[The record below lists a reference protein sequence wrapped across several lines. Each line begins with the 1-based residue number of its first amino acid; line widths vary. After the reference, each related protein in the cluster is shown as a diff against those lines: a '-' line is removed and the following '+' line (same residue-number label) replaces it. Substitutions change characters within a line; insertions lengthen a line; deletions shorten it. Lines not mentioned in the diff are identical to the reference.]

1 MKHTIFGLIL
11 AAASLGLMSASA
23 ETFKTLEDSGVEMIY
38 SKRVSDIS
46 SHSITGIGM
55 SWSVKAVGGTADFHI
70 KHSTIA
76 GASVEVNR
84 SSTVY
89 VLSGESVKD
98 SFGGI
103 VVNPVLLIERID
115 QPGCTVYVDI
125 KYLKRREGWRF

>member
-38 SKRVSDIS
+38 SARVSDIS
-46 SHSITGIGM
+46 FHSITGIGI
-55 SWSVKAVGGTADFHI
+55 SWSVKSVGGTLDFHI

-76 GASVEVNR
+76 GSSVEVNR

-89 VLSGESVKD
+89 ALSGESVKD
-98 SFGGI
+98 SFTGI
-103 VVNPVLLIERID
+103 VANPVLLIERID
-115 QPGCTVYVDI
+115 QPSCTGYIEI
-125 KYLKRREGWRF
+125 KYLKRRSGWRF